1 MKGFARRRFVNV
13 TFAILAALLVV
24 VSSTVY
30 VTAVNQNGFLTGWI
44 LFGLVLALSGYRIRK
59 KVSTLPIG
67 RASSWL
73 QAHIYGGLIALL
85 AFFVHVGWRIPD
97 GVFEGLF
104 AIVFLLV
111 ALSGVVGIV
120 INRVFA
126 RRLTRRGEEVIFERI
141 PGFMVRLRE
150 QAEEILLAS
159 AGETGAAVLREFY
172 FSRLSS
178 FFAGPRNWLG
188 HLVSSNRTLYKLQN
202 EMDSLERYLNADDRE
217 RLAELRYLVERK
229 DELDFAYALQG
240 AMKFWLFIHVPLTVA
255 LLIGM
260 LVHTVLVHAFSGG
273 LS

>member
-1 MKGFARRRFVNV
+1 MKGFARRRLVNI

-24 VSSTVY
+24 VFSTVY
-30 VTAVNQNGFLTGWI
+30 VTAINQNGFLTGWI

-67 RASSWL
+67 QASSWL
-73 QAHIYGGLIALL
+73 QAHIYGGLIALF

-104 AIVFLLV
+104 ATVFLLV
-111 ALSGVVGIV
+111 AVSGVVGIA
-120 INRVFA
+120 INRIFA

-141 PGFMVRLRE
+141 PGFMARLGE

-159 AGETGAAVLREFY
+159 ASETGSAVLREFY

-178 FFAGPRNWLG
+178 FFAGPRNRLG

-202 EMDSLERYLNADDRE
+202 EMDSLERYLNTDDRE

-229 DELDFAYALQG
+229 DELDFDCALQG
-240 AMKFWLFIHVPLTVA
+240 AMKFWLFIHVPLTAA

-260 LVHTVLVHAFSGG
+260 LVHTVLVYAFSGG